1 MGQLDREFGQAASG
15 QPFADFVSRVLG
27 GSPSGRWLSTA
38 YRTSILSVMAKKS
51 ASPTFEPIKPTR
63 AHEAVLAQL
72 QRKILEG
79 ELAPGDRLPSE
90 REMME
95 TFGVSRPTVRE
106 ALRVAE
112 SLGLVAVRHGDP
124 GGPRVLGQPSLGVT
138 RVLDGLLS
146 AERTSVAELLEA
158 RMVLEGAAARLAA
171 ARPAAE
177 LGPLEEAYHAME
189 QAPDF
194 ARFVE
199 ADALFHRRVAE
210 VGGNRLLAVILTAL
224 RDPIV
229 RLITAGLSG
238 ETEARARAK
247 ILRTHGD
254 ILQAIRAQDRAAAD
268 RRSRRHLFDLY
279 AALVA
284 PEERPRLESLLG

>member
-1 MGQLDREFGQAASG
+1 MLSIMARK
-15 QPFADFVSRVLG
+15 
-27 GSPSGRWLSTA
+27 SPSL
-38 YRTSILSVMAKKS
+38 
-51 ASPTFEPIKPTR
+51 PFEPIKPTR

-79 ELAPGDRLPSE
+79 ELEPGDRLPSE

-95 TFGVSRPTVRE
+95 TFGVSRPTIRE

-124 GGPRVLGQPSLGVT
+124 GGPRVLGQPSVGVR
-138 RVLDGLLS
+138 RVVDALLS

-171 ARPAAE
+171 ARKAAE
-177 LGPLEEAYHAME
+177 LGPLEEAYRAME

-194 ARFVE
+194 ARFIE

-210 VGGNRLLAVILTAL
+210 VGGNRLVVVILTAL
-224 RDPIV
+224 REPIV

-238 ETEARARAK
+238 KTEAQARAK
-247 ILRTHGD
+247 ILRTHEE
-254 ILQAIRAQDRAAAD
+254 ILKAIRARDGAAAD

-279 AALVA
+279 SGLVA
-284 PEERPRLESLLG
+284 PDERPRLESLLG

>member
-1 MGQLDREFGQAASG
+1 MTEK
-15 QPFADFVSRVLG
+15 
-27 GSPSGRWLSTA
+27 
-38 YRTSILSVMAKKS
+38 TSLPK
-51 ASPTFEPIKPTR
+51 FEPIKPTR
-63 AHEAVLAQL
+63 AHEAILAQIE
-72 QRKILEG
+72 RKILEG

-90 REMME
+90 REMMA

-124 GGPRVLGQPSLGVT
+124 GGPRVLGQPSVGVT
-138 RVLDGLLS
+138 RVLEGLLS

-171 ARPAAE
+171 AAQTPTALA
-177 LGPLEEAYHAME
+177 PLEEAYRQME

-194 ARFVE
+194 PAFVE

-210 VGGNRLLAVILTAL
+210 VSGNRLLVVFLTAL

-229 RLITAGLSG
+229 RLIAASLPGA
-238 ETEARARAK
+238 TEAAARVSV
-247 ILRTHGD
+247 
-254 ILQAIRAQDRAAAD
+254 LQAHRGIVKAIRDRNATAAD

-279 AALVA
+279 ASLVA
-284 PEERPRLESLLG
+284 PDERPRLELLLR

>member
-1 MGQLDREFGQAASG
+1 M
-15 QPFADFVSRVLG
+15 
-27 GSPSGRWLSTA
+27 LS
-38 YRTSILSVMAKKS
+38 IMAKKTP
-51 ASPTFEPIKPTR
+51 APTFEPIKPTR
-63 AHEAVLAQL
+63 AHEAILAQL
-72 QRKILEG
+72 QCKILEG

-90 REMME
+90 RVMME

-124 GGPRVLGQPSLGVT
+124 GGPKVLGQPSVGVT

-171 ARPAAE
+171 ARPATE
-177 LGPLEEAYHAME
+177 LVPLEEAYRAME

-210 VGGNRLLAVILTAL
+210 VGGNRLLVVILSAL

-238 ETEARARAK
+238 DTEAQARAK
-247 ILRTHGD
+247 ILRTHGE
-254 ILQAIRAQDRAAAD
+254 ILKAIRARDGPAAD

-284 PEERPRLESLLG
+284 PAERPRLESLLG

>member
-1 MGQLDREFGQAASG
+1 M
-15 QPFADFVSRVLG
+15 
-27 GSPSGRWLSTA
+27 LS
-38 YRTSILSVMAKKS
+38 IMAKKT
-51 ASPTFEPIKPTR
+51 PTTFEPIKPIR
-63 AHEAVLAQL
+63 AHEAILAQF

-79 ELAPGDRLPSE
+79 ELVPGDRLPSE
-90 REMME
+90 RQMME

-112 SLGLVAVRHGDP
+112 SLGLVAIRHGDP
-124 GGPRVLGQPSLGVT
+124 GGPRVLGQPSVGVT

-171 ARPAAE
+171 ARPAAD
-177 LGPLEEAYHAME
+177 LGPLEEAYRAME

-210 VGGNRLLAVILTAL
+210 VGGNRLLVVILTAL

-229 RLITAGLSG
+229 RLITEGLSG
-238 ETEARARAK
+238 VTEAAARAK
-247 ILRTHGD
+247 ILRTHGE
-254 ILQAIRAQDRAAAD
+254 ILKAIRARDAAAAD

-279 AALVA
+279 ASLVA
-284 PEERPRLESLLG
+284 ADERPRLESLLG

>member
-1 MGQLDREFGQAASG
+1 MSTGCQTSM
-15 QPFADFVSRVLG
+15 
-27 GSPSGRWLSTA
+27 LS
-38 YRTSILSVMAKKS
+38 IMAKKKS
-51 ASPTFEPIKPTR
+51 SPMFEPIKPTR

-72 QRKILEG
+72 QCKILEG

-90 REMME
+90 REMMD

-112 SLGLVAVRHGDP
+112 CLGLVAVRHGDP
-124 GGPRVLGQPSLGVT
+124 GGPRVLGQPSVGVA

-171 ARPAAE
+171 RPGAE
-177 LGPLEEAYHAME
+177 LGPLEEAYRAME

-194 ARFVE
+194 PRFVE

-210 VGGNRLLAVILTAL
+210 VGGNRLLVVILTAL
-224 RDPIV
+224 RDPVV
-229 RLITAGLSG
+229 RLITERLSG
-238 ETEARARAK
+238 ATDVQARAK
-247 ILRTHGD
+247 ILHTHGE
-254 ILQAIRAQDRAAAD
+254 ILKAIRARDGTAAD

-279 AALVA
+279 AAMVA
-284 PEERPRLESLLG
+284 PKERPRLEALLS

>member
-1 MGQLDREFGQAASG
+1 MG
-15 QPFADFVSRVLG
+15 
-27 GSPSGRWLSTA
+27 
-38 YRTSILSVMAKKS
+38 KKS
-51 ASPTFEPIKPTR
+51 PSPTFEPIKAIR
-63 AHEAVLAQL
+63 AHEAILAQL

-90 REMME
+90 RAMMD

-124 GGPRVLGQPSLGVT
+124 GGPRVLGQPSVGVT
-138 RVLDGLLS
+138 RVLDGLLL

-158 RMVLEGAAARLAA
+158 RIVLEGAAARLAA
-171 ARPAAE
+171 RPGVG
-177 LGPLEEAYHAME
+177 LGPLEEAYRAME

-194 ARFVE
+194 PRFVE

-210 VGGNRLLAVILTAL
+210 VGGNRLLVVILTAL

-229 RLITAGLSG
+229 RLITEGLSG
-238 ETEARARAK
+238 ETEVQARAK
-247 ILRTHGD
+247 ILRTHGE
-254 ILQAIRAQDRAAAD
+254 ILKAIRARDGAAAD

-284 PEERPRLESLLG
+284 PEDRTRLESLLG

>member
-1 MGQLDREFGQAASG
+1 MEC
-15 QPFADFVSRVLG
+15 
-27 GSPSGRWLSTA
+27 
-38 YRTSILSVMAKKS
+38 RTSILSIMIKKS
-51 ASPTFEPIKPTR
+51 PSPTFEPIKATR

-90 REMME
+90 RQMME

-112 SLGLVAVRHGDP
+112 SLGLVTVRHGDP
-124 GGPRVLGQPSLGVT
+124 GGPRVLGQPSVGVT

-171 ARPAAE
+171 ARPVAD
-177 LGPLEEAYHAME
+177 LGPLEEAYRAME

-194 ARFVE
+194 VRFVE

-210 VGGNRLLAVILTAL
+210 VGGNRLLVVILTAL

-229 RLITAGLSG
+229 RLITVSLSG
-238 ETEARARAK
+238 EMEDRARAK
-247 ILRTHGD
+247 ILRTHAE
-254 ILQAIRAQDRAAAD
+254 ILKSIRAGDGAVAD
-268 RRSRRHLFDLY
+268 HRSRRHLFDLY
-279 AALVA
+279 ASLVA
-284 PEERPRLESLLG
+284 PEERQRLESLLGA

>member
-1 MGQLDREFGQAASG
+1 
-15 QPFADFVSRVLG
+15 
-27 GSPSGRWLSTA
+27 
-38 YRTSILSVMAKKS
+38 MAKKT
-51 ASPTFEPIKPTR
+51 PTTAFELIKPTR
-63 AHEAVLAQL
+63 AHEAILAQF
-72 QRKILEG
+72 QRKILQG
-79 ELAPGDRLPSE
+79 ELVPGDRLPSE

-124 GGPRVLGQPSLGVT
+124 GGPRVLGMPSVGVS

-146 AERTSVAELLEA
+146 AERTSVAELLET
-158 RMVLEGAAARLAA
+158 RMVLEGTAARLAA
-171 ARPAAE
+171 AQPAAE
-177 LGPLEEAYHAME
+177 LGPLEEAYSAME
-189 QAPDF
+189 HASDF

-210 VGGNRLLAVILTAL
+210 VGGNRLLVVILTAL

-229 RLITAGLSG
+229 RLITTGLSG
-238 ETEARARAK
+238 DSEAAARAK
-247 ILRTHGD
+247 ILRAHRE
-254 ILQAIRAQDRAAAD
+254 IVKAIRSREGAVAD

-279 AALVA
+279 AILVA
-284 PEERPRLESLLG
+284 TEERRRLESLIG

>member
-1 MGQLDREFGQAASG
+1 MF
-15 QPFADFVSRVLG
+15 FVSIDFD
-27 GSPSGRWLSTA
+27 GRAIGLSTGCQ
-38 YRTSILSVMAKKS
+38 TSMLSIMAKKKS
-51 ASPTFEPIKPTR
+51 SPTFEPIKPAR

-72 QRKILEG
+72 QCKILEG
-79 ELAPGDRLPSE
+79 ELAPGERLPSE
-90 REMME
+90 REMMDV
-95 TFGVSRPTVRE
+95 FGVSRPTVRE

-124 GGPRVLGQPSLGVT
+124 GGPRVLGQPSVGVT

-158 RMVLEGAAARLAA
+158 RMVLEGASARLAA
-171 ARPAAE
+171 RPGAE
-177 LGPLEEAYHAME
+177 LGPLEEAYRAME

-194 ARFVE
+194 PRFVE

-210 VGGNRLLAVILTAL
+210 VGGNRLLVVILTAL

-229 RLITAGLSG
+229 RLITERLSG
-238 ETEARARAK
+238 AAEVQARAK
-247 ILRTHGD
+247 ILLTHGG
-254 ILQAIRAQDRAAAD
+254 ILKAIRAQDGAAAD

-279 AALVA
+279 AAMVA
-284 PEERPRLESLLG
+284 PKERPRLEALLS

>member
-1 MGQLDREFGQAASG
+1 
-15 QPFADFVSRVLG
+15 
-27 GSPSGRWLSTA
+27 
-38 YRTSILSVMAKKS
+38 MAKKTP
-51 ASPTFEPIKPTR
+51 SPTFALIKTTR
-63 AHEAVLAQL
+63 AHEAILAQC

-90 REMME
+90 REMMQ

-124 GGPRVLGQPSLGVT
+124 SGPRVLGQPSVGVT

-158 RMVLEGAAARLAA
+158 RMVLEGAAARPGAD
-171 ARPAAE
+171 
-177 LGPLEEAYHAME
+177 LGLLEEAYRAME

-210 VGGNRLLAVILTAL
+210 VGGNRLLVVILTAL

-229 RLITAGLSG
+229 RLITEGLSG
-238 ETEARARAK
+238 ETEAQARAK
-247 ILRTHGD
+247 ILRTHGE
-254 ILQAIRAQDRAAAD
+254 ILKAIRARDGAAAD

-279 AALVA
+279 ASLVA
-284 PEERPRLESLLG
+284 ADERPRLESLLG

>member
-1 MGQLDREFGQAASG
+1 MRIFSFLIGAGRW
-15 QPFADFVSRVLG
+15 VSRLIG
-27 GSPSGRWLSTA
+27 LPTEC
-38 YRTSILSVMAKKS
+38 RTSILSIMAKKTP
-51 ASPTFEPIKPTR
+51 SPIFEPIKPTR

-72 QRKILEG
+72 QRKILKG

-95 TFGVSRPTVRE
+95 SFGVSRPTVRE

-124 GGPRVLGQPSLGVT
+124 GGPRVLGQPSVGVT

-177 LGPLEEAYHAME
+177 LGPLEEAYRAME

-199 ADALFHRRVAE
+199 ADAVFHRRVAE
-210 VGGNRLLAVILTAL
+210 VGGNRLLVVILTAL

-238 ETEARARAK
+238 ETDAQARAK
-247 ILRTHGD
+247 ILRAHGEILEAIRTGD
-254 ILQAIRAQDRAAAD
+254 IAAAD
-268 RRSRRHLFDLY
+268 RRSRRHLIDLY

-284 PEERPRLESLLG
+284 ADERPRLESLLG

>member
-1 MGQLDREFGQAASG
+1 MDKKT
-15 QPFADFVSRVLG
+15 P
-27 GSPSGRWLSTA
+27 SP
-38 YRTSILSVMAKKS
+38 M
-51 ASPTFEPIKPTR
+51 FEPIKLAR
-63 AHEAVLAQL
+63 AHEAILAQL

-79 ELAPGDRLPSE
+79 ELAPGGRLPSE

-124 GGPRVLGQPSLGVT
+124 GGPRVLGQPSVGVT

-177 LGPLEEAYHAME
+177 LGPLEEAYRAME
-189 QAPDF
+189 QAADF

-210 VGGNRLLAVILTAL
+210 VGGNRLLVVILTAL

-229 RLITAGLSG
+229 RLITEGLSG
-238 ETEARARAK
+238 ETEAQARAK
-247 ILRTHGD
+247 ILRTHGE
-254 ILQAIRAQDRAAAD
+254 ILKAIRARDGAAAD

-279 AALVA
+279 AALVT
-284 PEERPRLESLLG
+284 PDERPRLEALLG

>member
-1 MGQLDREFGQAASG
+1 VAC
-15 QPFADFVSRVLG
+15 
-27 GSPSGRWLSTA
+27 
-38 YRTSILSVMAKKS
+38 RTSILSIMSKKS
-51 ASPTFEPIKPTR
+51 LSPMFEPIKATR
-63 AHEAVLAQL
+63 AHEAVLVQL
-72 QRKILEG
+72 ERKILEG

-90 REMME
+90 REMTQ

-112 SLGLVAVRHGDP
+112 SLGLVTVRHGDP
-124 GGPRVLGQPSLGVT
+124 GGPRVLGQPSVGVT

-171 ARPAAE
+171 ARPAKE
-177 LGPLEEAYHAME
+177 LRSLEEAYRAME
-189 QAPDF
+189 RAPDF
-194 ARFVE
+194 PHFVE
-199 ADALFHRRVAE
+199 ADALFHRRIAE
-210 VGGNRLLAVILTAL
+210 VGGNRLLVVILTAL

-238 ETEARARAK
+238 ETEAQARAK
-247 ILRTHGD
+247 ILRAHGE
-254 ILQAIRAQDRAAAD
+254 ILKAIRGRDSAAAD

-279 AALVA
+279 SSLVA